1 MIIDCHYHL
10 EERILT
16 VDRLISEMQKAGI
29 DKVAL
34 MGSIIGPFAEPS
46 KFLINVLQ
54 LLLEHSFSRGL
65 GKALITNFTDRGDV
79 KIMGQPYPI
88 ETDPDNQKVFHTVNK
103 YPDKFLGW
111 IFVNP
116 RGKKNQVEE
125 FETYKNEKGFIGVK
139 AHPFWHRFAPVE
151 LAPVAERL
159 AKTGKPLLIH
169 SGFGEGG
176 DFEALLKKVPD
187 LKLILAHAGF
197 PEYADTW
204 KKIKSLKNVYM
215 DISQTSYASA
225 KATREVVDMFGA
237 DRIFFGTDG
246 PSGFHGPDN
255 QYDYGFL
262 KRRIEDMFADV
273 KIREKLLGESFANV
287 VDLCKK

>member
-10 EERILT
+10 EERVFPI
-16 VDRLISEMQKAGI
+16 DRLITEMQKSGI

-46 KFLINVLQ
+46 RLLIGMLQ
-54 LLLEHSFSRGL
+54 MLLEHASSRRL
-65 GKALITNFTDRGDV
+65 GKLFINNFNDRGEIIILG
-79 KIMGQPYPI
+79 KPYPL
-88 ETDPDNQKVFHTVNK
+88 ETDPDNEKVFSTVKK

-111 IFVNP
+111 VFVNP
-116 RGKKNQVEE
+116 RGRKNQIEE
-125 FETYKNEKGFIGVK
+125 FEKYKNEKGFIGVK
-139 AHPFWHRFAPVE
+139 AHPFWHRFPPVE

-169 SGFGEGG
+169 AGFNRDG

-204 KKIKSLKNVYM
+204 KKIKPLKNVYL
-215 DISQTSYASA
+215 DLSQTSYTSESA
-225 KATREVVDMFGA
+225 THRVVDMFGA
-237 DRIFFGTDG
+237 DRLFFGTDG
-246 PSGFHGPDN
+246 PFGFHGHDH
-255 QYDYGFL
+255 QYDYGFI
-262 KRRIEDMFADV
+262 KRRIENIFADV
-273 KIREKLLGESFANV
+273 RIKKKLLGESFANV
-287 VDLCKK
+287 VGLC